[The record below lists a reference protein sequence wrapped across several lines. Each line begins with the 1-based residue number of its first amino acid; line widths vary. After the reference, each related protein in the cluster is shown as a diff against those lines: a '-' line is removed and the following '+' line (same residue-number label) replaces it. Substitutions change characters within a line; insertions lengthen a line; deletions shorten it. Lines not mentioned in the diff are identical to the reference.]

1 MTSASKG
8 HDTVTVTRHAVHI
21 KSKRSHPLPLNFT
34 KFIDLY
40 SHERQEE
47 IYFKFMSFM
56 TDPTD
61 LVKWPRFIIL
71 SSRQHLWQ
79 LLNVLLYLG
88 LTSSRGLGLFGSSLS
103 NPDFRT
109 RTHKWFKF
117 FCSSLER
124 GFETLLRRLLTVDH
138 RNLGRSKRSP
148 SLHLFPYGNKKR
160 GSLCQTEVLP
170 GGSVCSI
177 PRLKKIVF
185 NCISTCQRKIYYR

>member
-1 MTSASKG
+1 MF
-8 HDTVTVTRHAVHI
+8 
-21 KSKRSHPLPLNFT
+21 HPLPLNFT

-47 IYFKFMSFM
+47 IYFKFMSFI

-61 LVKWPRFIIL
+61 LVKWLRFTIL

-79 LLNVLLYLG
+79 VLNMSLYLR

-103 NPDFRT
+103 NSDFRT
-109 RTHKWFKF
+109 RTNKWFKI

-124 GFETLLRRLLTVDH
+124 EFEILLRRLLTVDH

-148 SLHLFPYGNKKR
+148 PVYISFRMGIKREAPSAKQRFSLM
-160 GSLCQTEVLP
+160 
-170 GGSVCSI
+170 
-177 PRLKKIVF
+177 
-185 NCISTCQRKIYYR
+185 